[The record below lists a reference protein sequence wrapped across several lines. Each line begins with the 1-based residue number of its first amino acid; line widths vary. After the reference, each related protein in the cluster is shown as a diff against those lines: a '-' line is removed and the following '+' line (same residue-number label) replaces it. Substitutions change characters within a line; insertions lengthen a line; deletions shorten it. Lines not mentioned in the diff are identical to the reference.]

1 MDLHLDRDAF
11 SQASRELQAK
21 CEELKTLRANI
32 KASFEQLRVD
42 WDTDAGRKFFKR
54 FERDLMKNL
63 EDYSK
68 VFEYMSKNLSTA
80 SVKYEEVFRAA
91 DSVAKVQY

>member
-1 MDLHLDRDAF
+1 MDLLLSKDAF
-11 SQASRELQAK
+11 TQASRELQTK

-32 KASFEQLRVD
+32 KASFEQLRID
-42 WDTDAGRKFFKR
+42 WDTDAGRKFFER
-54 FERDLMKNL
+54 FESDLMKNL

-80 SVKYEEVFRAA
+80 SAKYEEVFRAA
-91 DSVAKVQY
+91 DAVANAQY